1 MGNVKK
7 VNEVRTTV
15 EQLLN
20 APYGMQGANII
31 SNVSTQLGSWYCI
44 IAIADNTTLDLSSSG
59 TDVNWTVNGVAP
71 SVDLDLVTGLPY
83 YGDFKGVQLVDGS
96 VIAYSK

>member
-1 MGNVKK
+1 MGNIKK

-31 SNVSTQLGSWYCI
+31 SNAAVHPGSWYCI
-44 IAIADNTTLDLSSSG
+44 IAIADNTTLDVSG
-59 TDVNWTVNGVAP
+59 CTVNWEENSTAI
-71 SVDLDLVTGLPY
+71 STDLDLITGLPY
-83 YGDFKGVQLVDGS
+83 YGDFSAVKLIDGS
-96 VIAYSK
+96 IICYNK